1 MKFDEIIDSLLKEEL
16 AVLPPPAP
24 PTDTIDRFDGEG
36 DDDIRYIMVT
46 VYTRALPQVI
56 EMYSSIGEMSDEEC
70 FEALKDTH
78 ESMIIDELQHM
89 YDEDEITSKQFDRAL
104 EYIENPDKRLF
115 DISFNDLEY

>member
-1 MKFDEIIDSLLKEEL
+1 MKFDKIINSLLKEEL
-16 AVLPPPAP
+16 AVSPPP

-56 EMYSSIGEMSDEEC
+56 EMYNSIGEMSDEEC

-115 DISFNDLEY
+115 DINFNDLEY